1 MAWFKTKFTPPKEL
15 EPREF
20 LLRAGKI
27 LGILLVITLGL
38 VWPYSCLWLYL
49 SGDVGVERAVD
60 AQASGQFAIFGSGV
74 SQDFVDYKLK
84 LYGQVKPTVVTL
96 GSSRVMQFRG
106 EFFTQ
111 KFLNMGGVAG
121 NIPVLRST
129 LDAMLKMHKPEA
141 IILGLD
147 FWWFGT
153 KWNPDPFMEEPPTSG
168 SYNYG
173 LESVKKPWEW
183 LFSGKMSLKD
193 LARPILT
200 PLGLGFNDNRY
211 GIMAQQTSDGF
222 GSDGSWY
229 YTAEI
234 TGQKRP
240 FDFQFQDTLT
250 QVEYGIK
257 AFYHASADQKL
268 ISEAHLDALAE
279 IYCRLMSKGIRTY
292 VFIPPLAPTV
302 FLRMRDMESNYPHLF
317 NLPQALRARGIQ
329 VLDCSDPRKLGSS
342 DCEFVDGFHGGEVT
356 YLRILRHLAD
366 QWSSLLAYVDLSAV
380 NKAIREWNGHALRY
394 NPMLTPYWEVDFM
407 ELNCPKRKP
416 KM

>member
-1 MAWFKTKFTPPKEL
+1 MAWFKTKLTPSNEL
-15 EPREF
+15 EPRQY
-20 LLRAGKI
+20 LVKAGKT
-27 LGILLVITLGL
+27 LLILLGLTL
-38 VWPYSCLWLYL
+38 VFIWPYSCVWLYL
-49 SGDVGVERAVD
+49 SGDVGMERAAT
-60 AQASGQFAIFGSGV
+60 AQASGEFALFGSGV
-74 SQDFVDYKLK
+74 SQDFVDYKLT
-84 LYGQVKPTVVTL
+84 LYKKVKPTVVTL

-106 EFFTQ
+106 DVFSK

-129 LDAMLKMHKPEA
+129 LDAMLRIHKPEA
-141 IILGLD
+141 LILGLD
-147 FWWFGT
+147 FWWFDS

-168 SYNYG
+168 SYNYS
-173 LESVKKPWEW
+173 LESVKKPWAW
-183 LFSGKMSLKD
+183 LFSGKMSVKD
-193 LARPILT
+193 LLAPVLT
-200 PLGLGFNDNRY
+200 PFGFGFNSSRY

-234 TGQKRP
+234 TGQKKP

-257 AFYHASADQKL
+257 AFYHAPAGQTT
-268 ISEAHLDALAE
+268 ISEAHLDALGE

-302 FLRMRDMESNYPHLF
+302 FLRMRDMENNYPHLF
-317 NLPQALRARGIQ
+317 NLAQALKARGIQ
-329 VLDCSDPRKLGSS
+329 VLDCSDPRKIGST

-356 YLRILRHLAD
+356 YLRILRHLVD
-366 QWSSLLAYVDLSAV
+366 QWSSLLAYVDLNAI

-394 NPMLTPYWEVDFM
+394 NPKLTNYWEVDFM

-416 KM
+416 KI

>member
-1 MAWFKTKFTPPKEL
+1 MAWFKTKFTPSKEL

-240 FDFQFQDTLT
+240 FDFQPKLNTVSKPFIMLRLT
-250 QVEYGIK
+250 K
-257 AFYHASADQKL
+257 
-268 ISEAHLDALAE
+268 
-279 IYCRLMSKGIRTY
+279 
-292 VFIPPLAPTV
+292 
-302 FLRMRDMESNYPHLF
+302 NLF
-317 NLPQALRARGIQ
+317 RRPI
-329 VLDCSDPRKLGSS
+329 
-342 DCEFVDGFHGGEVT
+342 
-356 YLRILRHLAD
+356 
-366 QWSSLLAYVDLSAV
+366 
-380 NKAIREWNGHALRY
+380 
-394 NPMLTPYWEVDFM
+394 
-407 ELNCPKRKP
+407 
-416 KM
+416 